1 MKQLLDFIPLIIFF
15 ALYKFYDIYVATGAL
30 IAATTVQ
37 VIVTY
42 AMYKKSGEN
51 AAHHIRDG
59 CSVWWHDLS
68 PA

>member
-30 IAATTVQ
+30 IAATTLQ

-42 AMYKKSGEN
+42 AMYKKW
-51 AAHHIRDG
+51 RK
-59 CSVWWHDLS
+59 CSSSHS
-68 PA
+68 